1 MNKIRG
7 NIARKRILQRPKP
20 YVMKENKRTGKLYLK
35 RERPPFIGELPY
47 VMALVIAVCFAMFSC
62 LYYIQVRTKVEYRI
76 HQMEALERQ
85 FLSLKNNNTLTE
97 RELYRTPD
105 LNHIYEIAIEELGM
119 VPATENN
126 VRLFERSNSEFV
138 YQTDNIPNMGF

>member
-1 MNKIRG
+1 
-7 NIARKRILQRPKP
+7 
-20 YVMKENKRTGKLYLK
+20 
-35 RERPPFIGELPY
+35 
-47 VMALVIAVCFAMFSC
+47 
-62 LYYIQVRTKVEYRI
+62 
-76 HQMEALERQ
+76 MEALERQ

-105 LNHIYEIAIEELGM
+105 LNHIYEIAVEELGM